1 MSFKILLSDTFKRNF
16 KQLAKKHLSLKSD
29 LLNLIQSLE
38 NNPTQGTPLGN
49 NLFKIRISIT
59 STRKGKSGGARIITF
74 AKLIDQEVFLI
85 TIYSKSDRESISKEE
100 LEKLTKDL

>member
-1 MSFKILLSDTFKRNF
+1 MSFKILLSDTFQRNF
-16 KQLAKKHLSLKSD
+16 KQLEKKHLSLKSD
-29 LLNLIQSLE
+29 LFNLIQSLE
-38 NNPTQGTPLGN
+38 NNPTQGIPLGN

-59 STRKGKSGGARIITF
+59 STGKGKSGGARIITF

>member
-1 MSFKILLSDTFKRNF
+1 MSFKILLSDTFQRNF

-29 LLNLIQSLE
+29 LFNLIQSLE
-38 NNPTQGTPLGN
+38 NNPTQGIPLGN

-59 STRKGKSGGARIITF
+59 STGKGKSGGARIITF

-85 TIYSKSDRESISKEE
+85 TIYSKSDCESISKEE

>member
-1 MSFKILLSDTFKRNF
+1 MSFKILLSDTFQRNF
-16 KQLAKKHLSLKSD
+16 KQLAKKHASLKSD
-29 LLNLIQSLE
+29 IMNLIQSLE

-59 STRKGKSGGARIITF
+59 STGKGKSGGARIITF

-85 TIYSKSDRESISKEE
+85 TIYSKSLRESISKEE

>member
-1 MSFKILLSDTFKRNF
+1 MSFKILLSDTFQRNF

-29 LLNLIQSLE
+29 LFNLIQSLE
-38 NNPTQGTPLGN
+38 NNPTQGIPLGN

-59 STRKGKSGGARIITF
+59 STGKGKSGGARIITF